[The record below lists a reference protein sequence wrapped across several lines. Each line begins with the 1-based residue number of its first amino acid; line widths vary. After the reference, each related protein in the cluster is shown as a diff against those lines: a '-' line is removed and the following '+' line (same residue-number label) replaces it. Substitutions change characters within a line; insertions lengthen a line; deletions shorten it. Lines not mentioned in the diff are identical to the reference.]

1 MTGLQILLITAEGL
15 LLVYLQILVRRRVDK
30 KLQAQKVNW
39 THPGPDLSRVAQTV
53 HRVREDYLVVAHSRS
68 ADSLRRA
75 VLVASARAGLMQL
88 AYFVDR
94 GVAAEHSVG
103 SDTEKGLPEHGPLP
117 GSS

>member
-15 LLVYLQILVRRRVDK
+15 LLAYLQILVRRRLDK
-30 KLQAQKVNW
+30 KLQAQRIEW
-39 THPGPDLSRVAQTV
+39 THPGPDLSSVAQTI
-53 HRVREDYLVVAHSRS
+53 HRVREDYLVLAHSRS

-94 GVAAEHSVG
+94 EAAQHSVG
-103 SDTEKGLPEHGPLP
+103 SEAEKGSPEHASLP